1 MNDGR
6 RKTNGVQHRASAD
19 DDDVAVATDAVV
31 KTRTPNFIKNGD
43 LALQRL
49 TTGDDFWRSG
59 KLNAVCLMGGE
70 PQMNRLNKPRILTN
84 GTFININQSPR
95 RPTAYARLHRRGQ
108 SVVIW
113 REHIASK
120 MDIKSVRN
128 RKGLVMNGGHGQSSG
143 AVRDMYRS
151 ILTGSNPEAL

>member
-6 RKTNGVQHRASAD
+6 SKTNGVQHRASAD

-31 KTRTPNFIKNGD
+31 KTRAPNFIKNGD

-95 RPTAYARLHRRGQ
+95 RPTAHTRLHRRGQ
-108 SVVIW
+108 SVVIR

-120 MDIKSVRN
+120 MDIKSVWN

-143 AVRDMYRS
+143 AVRSTCRS
-151 ILTGSNPEAL
+151 VLTGSNPAAL